1 VRQDESHFAPVAAR
15 DGNVTPFPQRQRHSP
30 RPAGYDSDRDDG
42 GPSAP
47 GFGDHL
53 PAFLARKPRVAG

>member
-1 VRQDESHFAPVAAR
+1 VRETSIPIAAEP
-15 DGNVTPFPQRQRHSP
+15 NVTPFPKRDRQPPRHVEH
-30 RPAGYDSDRDDG
+30 DRSE

-53 PAFLARKPRVAG
+53 PAFLRRQPPKVASAGSGS